1 MLFSRNNV
9 FILSLILVFG
19 FCIYF
24 PGFSS
29 GFILDDYPNI
39 VSNKHLQIDS
49 LDLSSISRATFSGNS
64 GPLKRPVSMLSF
76 AFNIYLTK
84 LDPFFLKLTNV
95 LIHLLN
101 GVLIYVLTFSL
112 LSACKNKI
120 FSRETE
126 LNIGHLSILVSAAWL
141 LHPINLT
148 GVLYVVQRMT
158 SLSALFTLL
167 GLIFYIR
174 GRVSQLNG
182 QSGIFCLVLSI
193 FPCALLSVLSKE
205 NGALIVLYIF
215 VIELVVFEFQT
226 NSKRDKNLIFFYHL
240 VFIFIPMISVALF
253 LLINQEWMLNNYKG
267 REFSMVERIMTE
279 SRVLWHYLHMI
290 ITANIGKMSLSHDDI
305 IISTELLS
313 PITTLPSLISLVLL
327 TGIAVFSRKRMPI
340 ASFGIIFFMVGHS
353 MESTIFPLEIMF
365 EHRNYLPSY
374 GILLMLFY
382 YLLKASYAIDK
393 IIYGQLAA
401 CILIV
406 FFSFNTYSR
415 AGQWGDPLLFKFY
428 EVENKPMSANANYQI
443 AIFYAKALDSAPV
456 QNRDDAYTKAEKYFQ
471 RSMELRASKIEARIS
486 LLILASSN
494 KRRITEEWIIN
505 LGDHLEN
512 ENISSTA
519 IASLNALLECHKRNE
534 CIISDENILLIIRA
548 VLNNHSLSG
557 RNATIMYLNIGR
569 YFGSKGYP
577 ANWVINMGKLA
588 IERSPDNID
597 SRIFLA
603 GVYLILGEMEHARE
617 QIVNARTKDKYNVF
631 KEDIDKLENKL

>member
-1 MLFSRNNV
+1 MLFSRNNI
-9 FILSLILVFG
+9 FILGLILVLG
-19 FCIYF
+19 LCIYF
-24 PGFSS
+24 PGLSG

-64 GPLKRPVSMLSF
+64 GPLKRPISMLSF

-126 LNIGHLSILVSAAWL
+126 FNIGHLSILVSAVWL

-174 GRVSQLNG
+174 GRVFQLDG

-205 NGALIVLYIF
+205 NGALVVLYIF
-215 VIELVVFEFQT
+215 IIELVVFRFQT
-226 NSKRDKNLIFFYHL
+226 YCKRDKHFVFLYHFVF
-240 VFIFIPMISVALF
+240 VFIPVISTILF
-253 LLINQEWMLNNYKG
+253 LFINQDWLLNYYNG
-267 REFSMVERIMTE
+267 RDFSLTERLMTE
-279 SRVLWHYLHMI
+279 SRVLWHYLYMI
-290 ITANIGKMSLSHDDI
+290 LSANTGKMSISHDDI
-305 IISTELLS
+305 VISTDLLS
-313 PITTLPSLISLVLL
+313 PITTLLSLISLALL
-327 TGIAVFSRKRMPI
+327 AGIAIYSRKRAPI
-340 ASFGIIFFMVGHS
+340 ATFGIMFFLVGHS
-353 MESTIFPLEIMF
+353 MESTILPLEIVF

-374 GILLMLFY
+374 GILLILFY
-382 YLLKASYAIDK
+382 YLLKALSTFNK
-393 IIYGQLAA
+393 IIYGQIVAF
-401 CILIV
+401 ILIG
-406 FFSFNTYSR
+406 FFSFNTYLR
-415 AGQWGDPLLFKFY
+415 AEQWGDPLLFRFY
-428 EVENKPMSANANYQI
+428 EVDRKPMSANANYEI
-443 AIFYAKALDSAPV
+443 AIFYAKALDSNLV
-456 QNRDDAYTKAEKYFQ
+456 KNRDDVYTKAEKYFQ
-471 RSMELRASKIEARIS
+471 RSIELKASKIEARIS

-505 LGDHLEN
+505 LGDYLEN

-519 IASLNALLECHKRNE
+519 IMSLNALLVCHKRTV

-548 VLNNHSLSG
+548 VLNNQSLSG
-557 RNATIMYLNIGR
+557 RNATILYLDIGR
-569 YFGSKGYP
+569 YFGSMGYSEDL
-577 ANWVINMGKLA
+577 VIEMGELA
-588 IERSPDNID
+588 IKESPDSID
-597 SRIFLA
+597 SRIYLA
-603 GVYLILGEMEHARE
+603 RVYLILGEMDHARE
-617 QIVNARTKDKYNVF
+617 QITNARTMDKYNVF